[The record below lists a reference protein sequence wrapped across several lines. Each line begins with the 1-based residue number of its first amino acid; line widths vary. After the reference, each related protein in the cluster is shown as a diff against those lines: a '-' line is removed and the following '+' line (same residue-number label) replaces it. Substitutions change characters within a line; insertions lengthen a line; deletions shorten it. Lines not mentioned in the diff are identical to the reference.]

1 MMIGGNALL
10 HPLPP
15 PIGANPN
22 IPGVVYGSLP
32 LGYHPIVMGQQQ
44 HPLLDPRLRVPI
56 GGLGAPHDAPSFL
69 QYSSSALGLPYTNI
83 ATVPEGERLLA
94 MGELL
99 ERERQLSRGLL
110 LETRMTL
117 PSHFLPSV
125 HHGELLGTAMA
136 STAATGTGLGNLALS
151 STASRTG
158 FPASTVSESD
168 KANGTSGSTGT
179 RVSTASAATILERLP
194 MPPNRARVRIPH
206 FSERAYVPLAIDED
220 QNWLSELLCFV
231 RSEVVEV
238 FRANVDD
245 LRSRNSSKKICL
257 GQVGIRCRFCA
268 HLPVGSRAGR
278 SSSFPSSL
286 DRIYQSL
293 TMMLRD
299 HFGNCNAMPSP
310 TKEKFLRLKRKTT
323 QGATDSKLFWVYAA
337 EQLGLINTK
346 DGGIWVCEQTDSSS
360 KGKKDGDS
368 KEDTFDKE
376 QENAEVS
383 SVRSNRSDPPVT
395 PSNGEEK
402 LATCQVNQGAG
413 TSRSTPIDGA
423 KQARLLY
430 PEDRE
435 IIPPFLYALLEQV
448 TLVNLE
454 KTEQVGNRKS
464 LPVGLPGLACRHCNR
479 YGRKG
484 LCRVFPARRRTLSAK
499 LCDLYEHLKK
509 CNLCPNEVRHELA
522 RLKSLDASQD
532 GKMSRE
538 ERGFLEELWTRM
550 GSPEA

>member
-1 MMIGGNALL
+1 MNEETSTNSPDAESQPPRPKKQRRLEEPAVARTAAEPATTRYDDQGSKRELFSRDQHGQPKVVMADARSWLVHPFPPGPDRQGLAGGVLLQPNDSNARAATEPRPGTGRTAQSSHSQPQRGLPARYYDHLAAPPMMIGGNALL

-323 QGATDSKLFWVYAA
+323 Q
-337 EQLGLINTK
+337 
-346 DGGIWVCEQTDSSS
+346 
-360 KGKKDGDS
+360 
-368 KEDTFDKE
+368 
-376 QENAEVS
+376 
-383 SVRSNRSDPPVT
+383 
-395 PSNGEEK
+395 
-402 LATCQVNQGAG
+402 
-413 TSRSTPIDGA
+413 
-423 KQARLLY
+423 
-430 PEDRE
+430 
-435 IIPPFLYALLEQV
+435 
-448 TLVNLE
+448 
-454 KTEQVGNRKS
+454 
-464 LPVGLPGLACRHCNR
+464 
-479 YGRKG
+479 
-484 LCRVFPARRRTLSAK
+484 
-499 LCDLYEHLKK
+499 
-509 CNLCPNEVRHELA
+509 
-522 RLKSLDASQD
+522 
-532 GKMSRE
+532 
-538 ERGFLEELWTRM
+538 
-550 GSPEA
+550 